1 MTYQER
7 SKPQR
12 TLESEVIRSEEV
24 VQELQEEV
32 LPDPWEL
39 NNTARSDVELLF
51 FNRVPKVGS
60 QTFMELLR
68 RLAIRNQFGMYLF
81 IILFWLIIVVSTDWR
96 LLDIT
101 LLKLPLNI
109 TILCRLKLATP
120 CDSVCVIR
128 PTSVANN
135 AISDAWPPWAPRSI
149 GPTSYVPRPLPLKF
163 CDTFVDH
170 IDIADPQKNVD
181 LLISEF
187 CFDTPSTVHRLSI
200 ARCVTLSLLMRADT
214 YIINLKGFN

>member
-1 MTYQER
+1 MRGRSAGSLNSTNVSLTSSVLCTKLHNMIFITYQER

-81 IILFWLIIVVSTDWR
+81 IISFSSVIVVSSDGR
-96 LLDIT
+96 LLLDIGLWQHT
-101 LLKLPLNI
+101 T
-109 TILCRLKLATP
+109 TILCRLKPATP
-120 CDSVCVIR
+120 CASR
-128 PTSVANN
+128 P
-135 AISDAWPPWAPRSI
+135 
-149 GPTSYVPRPLPLKF
+149 
-163 CDTFVDH
+163 
-170 IDIADPQKNVD
+170 
-181 LLISEF
+181 
-187 CFDTPSTVHRLSI
+187 
-200 ARCVTLSLLMRADT
+200 SL
-214 YIINLKGFN
+214 